1 MFFLNACGLGVSGGK
16 AQPGIWCVRLQP
28 QSPRMTHVGGVKPGG
43 PLRVDFPWGMC
54 GLFQGDQKDWVS
66 PRKGK
71 HSRLLQVSDGEG
83 GRGWKHQ
90 GEGGELRENTPETQC
105 ATFPK
110 QAARTSTE
118 ILEITTE
125 HFLGVWQLGI
135 HGAQWGGGV

>member
-1 MFFLNACGLGVSGGK
+1 M
-16 AQPGIWCVRLQP
+16 
-28 QSPRMTHVGGVKPGG
+28 
-43 PLRVDFPWGMC
+43 
-54 GLFQGDQKDWVS
+54 
-66 PRKGK
+66 
-71 HSRLLQVSDGEG
+71 GE
-83 GRGWKHQ
+83 
-90 GEGGELRENTPETQC
+90 NIPETQC